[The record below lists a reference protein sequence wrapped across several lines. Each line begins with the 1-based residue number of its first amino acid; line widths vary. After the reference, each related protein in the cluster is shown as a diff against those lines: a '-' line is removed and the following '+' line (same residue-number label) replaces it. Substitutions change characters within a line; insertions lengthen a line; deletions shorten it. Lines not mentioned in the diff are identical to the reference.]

1 MRPRKGRQRART
13 LQEIA
18 VSGSRTLNTSSLRP
32 IKVMGIE
39 MVGLGRSSLVLCQI
53 LFNSC
58 YDVNHPTNQE
68 MTSALRTVEFKL
80 SSI

>member
-1 MRPRKGRQRART
+1 
-13 LQEIA
+13 
-18 VSGSRTLNTSSLRP
+18 
-32 IKVMGIE
+32 

>member
-1 MRPRKGRQRART
+1 MRPRKGRLKAGT

-18 VSGSRTLNTSSLRP
+18 VSGSRILNTSSLRP

-39 MVGLGRSSLVLCQI
+39 MVGLGRSSLVCQI
-53 LFNSC
+53 RFNSC
-58 YDVNHPTNQE
+58 YDVNHPTNQR